1 MHSTL
6 KAFFWKGSVI
16 MDILSWED
24 AIMGEAL
31 VKKEGKKIIVK
42 IIIKKY
48 RKNFWTGKGGKS
60 IFWTGEINCS

>member
-1 MHSTL
+1 
-6 KAFFWKGSVI
+6 
-16 MDILSWED
+16 MDILSRED

-48 RKNFWTGKGGKS
+48 RKNF
-60 IFWTGEINCS
+60 